1 MSRTAIV
8 IAAALTFVAT
18 VASAPAQAERDRVFV
33 ASYGNDSNPCTFGSP
48 CKTFQRA
55 HDTVAAGGEVTAIDS
70 AGFGPLIITKAV
82 TITSPNGIEAGIA
95 TPSGDTAITINAGA
109 ADTIN
114 LNGLTLDGVGGAST
128 GIAFNIGGSLNV
140 QNSVIR
146 NFSGDGIDY
155 VPSASSQLFV
165 ANTLI
170 SDNGGDGID
179 IVTSGSGTTN
189 GILDHAVMKKNTGSG
204 LYVDTLTQT
213 INITVSDSVSAG
225 NGASGVFAFHEAG
238 PATPI
243 NVMVRNSIM
252 TNNADRGVRA
262 LGASAVVLITRST
275 ISGNSV
281 GWNVQ
286 SNGVVSTLGDNDI
299 FGNGSV
305 NNAPPSSTSHE

>member
-1 MSRTAIV
+1 MPHTSTV
-8 IAAALTFVAT
+8 IAGALALAVTL
-18 VASAPAQAERDRVFV
+18 PAIPVHAGTRDRVFV
-33 ASYGNDSNPCTFGSP
+33 ASYGSDSNPCTFGSP
-48 CKTFQRA
+48 CKTFQHA
-55 HDTVAAGGEVTAIDS
+55 HDTVAAGGEITAIDS
-70 AGFGPLIITKAV
+70 AGFGPLTITKAV

-95 TPSGDTAITINAGA
+95 TPSGDTAITINASA

-146 NFSGDGIDY
+146 NFSGDGINF
-155 VPSASSQLFV
+155 VPSASSQLYV

-179 IVTSGSGTTN
+179 IVTSDSGTTN
-189 GILDHAVMKKNTGSG
+189 GVLDHVVMTNNTSSG

-213 INITVSDSVSAG
+213 INITLSNSVSSN
-225 NGASGVFAFHEAG
+225 NGKSGVFAFHEAG

-243 NVMVRNSIM
+243 NVMVRDSIIAG
-252 TNNADRGVRA
+252 NADYGVRG
-262 LGASAVVLITRST
+262 LGASCVLRITRST
-275 ISGNSV
+275 IFGNTT

-286 SNGVVSTLGDNDI
+286 SNAVVSTFGDNDI

-305 NNAPPSSTSHE
+305 NNAPPSFDHE